1 MNIMDLLKKPLVTAA
16 LGLIVGILL
25 GVIYAYNIA
34 PVKWVDQPMT
44 WTTQQ
49 LQGTFLRMA
58 IDSYRVN
65 RDGETAGFR
74 YYKLLGANARRELD
88 NIKNTPDLDGIDPRV
103 LAAFETAVTE
113 SSYASEPVEIP
124 ADAGSGPN
132 PIVIFGIIL
141 VSLLLIGAV
150 AYFIII
156 PLFRSNKRAPEDM
169 TPAMLAAEHSRTM
182 EKTDYSTVSA
192 TPPVAQ
198 YVTTYVLGDDL
209 FDDSFSID
217 APSGEFLGECGVGIS
232 ETVGGGDPKK
242 VAAFE
247 VWMFDKND
255 IQTVTKVLM
264 GSNAF
269 NDLALRAKLE
279 PKGELILVE
288 PRKQV
293 LLETQTLQMIAT
305 ISDMQYGQSTLP
317 NGSYFERVTIE
328 LAIWQ
333 KAK

>member
-1 MNIMDLLKKPLVTAA
+1 MNIMDTLKKPLVMAVIA
-16 LGLIVGILL
+16 LILGIIL
-25 GVIYAYNIA
+25 GVTYAYTID
-34 PVKWVDQPMT
+34 PLKPTDQPMT
-44 WTTQQ
+44 WTRPD
-49 LQGTFLRMA
+49 LQETFLRMA

-65 RDGETAGFR
+65 HDGGLARYRYDELRTNGETVLNQI
-74 YYKLLGANARRELD
+74 KAN
-88 NIKNTPDLDGIDPRV
+88 PDGIDPRV
-103 LAAFETAVTE
+103 LDAFDKAL
-113 SSYASEPVEIP
+113 ADNPAGPIPV
-124 ADAGSGPN
+124 DTN
-132 PIVIFGIIL
+132 PLLWVGIIVISVILLGLVGIFIL
-141 VSLLLIGAV
+141 
-150 AYFIII
+150 I

-232 ETVGGGDPKK
+232 ETVGGADPKK

-264 GSNAF
+264 SSNAF
-269 NDLALRAKLE
+269 ADLALRAKLE
-279 PKGELILVE
+279 PKGELVQVE

-305 ISDMQYGQSTLP
+305 ISDMQYGQGALP
-317 NGSYFERVTIE
+317 NGSYFDRVTIE